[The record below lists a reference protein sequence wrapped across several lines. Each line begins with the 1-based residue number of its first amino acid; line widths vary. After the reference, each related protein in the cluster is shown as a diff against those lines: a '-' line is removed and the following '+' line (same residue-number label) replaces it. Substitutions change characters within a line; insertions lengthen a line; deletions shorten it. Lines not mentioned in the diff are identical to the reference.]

1 MAKATKKLPHVN
13 EDHEKEPEPEPEQ
26 EPEPVPEHE
35 QEEEEEEDQT
45 FEELGLDPRLIRAL
59 TKKSIDNP
67 TPIQRVAIPLILVS
81 FVPPLLS
88 FGCCYEPSR
97 VVLRSSLFFKFLVS
111 PSSNKVKTQ
120 RAQPVDAWL
129 ELELAHDL

>member
-1 MAKATKKLPHVN
+1 MAKATKKLPHEN
-13 EDHEKEPEPEPEQ
+13 EDHEKEPEPEPE
-26 EPEPVPEHE
+26 PEHE

-81 FVPPLLS
+81 FVPPIPS
-88 FGCCYEPSR
+88 FGCCYGCKEQNR
-97 VVLRSSLFFKFLVS
+97 VMLCSSLFIKFLAS
-111 PSSNKVKTQ
+111 SSSNKVKT
-120 RAQPVDAWL
+120 
-129 ELELAHDL
+129 